1 MQITASAY
9 HGIFFSM
16 ILLLFVCILV
26 FQQDN
31 FRLEKFALDAG
42 PPILTVG
49 MIASIYFIPYLQEAH
64 EFGFKRTIA
73 EQSAFGAPLV
83 TFFSLPSSYFFGSW
97 TSHLNHIDGNTSP
110 RYLPRLMTAAAL
122 LILRKT
128 TPIKFLFNS
137 KLKNLTL
144 GVIFLTP
151 IVWFLR
157 SSVTTLGGEVYSDLY
172 LHPQLVNTAIFTP
185 FVGHDGVFFYD

>member
-1 MQITASAY
+1 M
-9 HGIFFSM
+9 
-16 ILLLFVCILV
+16 
-26 FQQDN
+26 
-31 FRLEKFALDAG
+31 
-42 PPILTVG
+42 
-49 MIASIYFIPYLQEAH
+49 
-64 EFGFKRTIA
+64 
-73 EQSAFGAPLV
+73 
-83 TFFSLPSSYFFGSW
+83 
-97 TSHLNHIDGNTSP
+97 NHIDGNTSP
-110 RYLPRLMTAAAL
+110 RYLPILMTAAAL

-185 FVGHDGVFFYD
+185 FFWSRRGIFLRLNFLERLIRACARKKFFYCTSLSQCWHLLFLLARS